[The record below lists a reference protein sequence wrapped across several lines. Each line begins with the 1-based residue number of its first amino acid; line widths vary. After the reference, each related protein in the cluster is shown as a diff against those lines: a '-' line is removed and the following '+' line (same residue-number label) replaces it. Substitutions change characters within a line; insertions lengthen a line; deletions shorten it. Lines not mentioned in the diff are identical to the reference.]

1 MHIKII
7 FRRLLTGFTYLP
19 VYLFVFIVN
28 SPTLHAEDDTEIKQL
43 RVLLKSIEQ
52 RLTVLEQKQTHSK
65 KSASEGLDAPSSV
78 AATAASSSQKQSSNK
93 VLITETAQSLNLLHV
108 GGVTQLDSR
117 LFLNDGGGVINNSF
131 ILRRARITTDGTL
144 GNLASF
150 LFIPEFG
157 NGSSGIANA
166 VTILDANATV
176 NFDPRFQVKFGKFK
190 SPVGLEELQTDPN
203 TQFVERSL
211 VNNLMPNRD
220 IGFVVGGSLYS
231 GTVAYSIG
239 LVNGTADNTLSSG
252 NSDFDNDK
260 DGVARIFFQPFIH
273 DTKSISQGL
282 GFGVGASDGRQ
293 KGLAGVT
300 SGYRSDGQQAFFKY
314 ASSVYA
320 DGRVWRV
327 SPQANYYN
335 GPLSIFTEYA
345 ISTVNVRPSA
355 PTASFSLPKVT
366 LQNKAWDFNL
376 GWVLTGEAASYAG
389 VVPRQSF
396 DYSSGSFG
404 AFQVVARYSELNI
417 DPSVFPL
424 FASPLTNPQK
434 AKAMGIGLNWYLSKS
449 VRFAQDFFHTSFTNL
464 MGTSTTQILRQDE
477 NVFITRLQLSF

>member
-28 SPTLHAEDDTEIKQL
+28 SPTLHADDDTEIKQL

-52 RLTVLEQKQTHSK
+52 RLSALEQKQTHSK

-176 NFDPRFQVKFGKFK
+176 NFDP
-190 SPVGLEELQTDPN
+190 
-203 TQFVERSL
+203 
-211 VNNLMPNRD
+211 
-220 IGFVVGGSLYS
+220 
-231 GTVAYSIG
+231 
-239 LVNGTADNTLSSG
+239 
-252 NSDFDNDK
+252 
-260 DGVARIFFQPFIH
+260 
-273 DTKSISQGL
+273 
-282 GFGVGASDGRQ
+282 
-293 KGLAGVT
+293 
-300 SGYRSDGQQAFFKY
+300 
-314 ASSVYA
+314 
-320 DGRVWRV
+320 
-327 SPQANYYN
+327 
-335 GPLSIFTEYA
+335 
-345 ISTVNVRPSA
+345 
-355 PTASFSLPKVT
+355 
-366 LQNKAWDFNL
+366 
-376 GWVLTGEAASYAG
+376 
-389 VVPRQSF
+389 
-396 DYSSGSFG
+396 
-404 AFQVVARYSELNI
+404 
-417 DPSVFPL
+417 
-424 FASPLTNPQK
+424 
-434 AKAMGIGLNWYLSKS
+434 
-449 VRFAQDFFHTSFTNL
+449 
-464 MGTSTTQILRQDE
+464 
-477 NVFITRLQLSF
+477 